1 MNVLSSLGFCALA
14 NEDVGQVVDETL
26 PSPPRFRRPR
36 MMANSQLALSSD
48 CHTQMLIYR
57 RHHFNMHLT
66 HISLVR
72 QSNCQERK
80 WAPTVHHPGP
90 GPGALLGVCI
100 PGSKGPGEQ
109 REHWVSSPEEG
120 KAACRMGRSA
130 AEVGGTEGW
139 KHLERCS
146 LEICLVTDMED
157 MGTRGATRKVT

>member
-1 MNVLSSLGFCALA
+1 MNVLSFLGFCALA

-72 QSNCQERK
+72 QSTAKKGNGLPLCTIQGRVLVLCWEYASL
-80 WAPTVHHPGP
+80 APKVLVSRENT
-90 GPGALLGVCI
+90 
-100 PGSKGPGEQ
+100 GSVPLKKGRRPAEWEDRQLRLEGEKDG
-109 REHWVSSPEEG
+109 S
-120 KAACRMGRSA
+120 
-130 AEVGGTEGW
+130 
-139 KHLERCS
+139 
-146 LEICLVTDMED
+146 I
-157 MGTRGATRKVT
+157 